1 MLDIYTQS
9 IYVYIYIYIQE
20 ISNTQLES
28 VTMLC
33 AFATSPT
40 SKRKV
45 GPLNPWR
52 FVVKA
57 RMIEVQH
64 ELKP

>member
-57 RMIEVQH
+57 RMIEVQR

>member
-9 IYVYIYIYIQE
+9 IYIYIYIQE
-20 ISNTQLES
+20 ISNTQSES

-33 AFATSPT
+33 AFATSPA

-57 RMIEVQH
+57 RMTEDQH
-64 ELKP
+64 ELKPY

>member
-1 MLDIYTQS
+1 
-9 IYVYIYIYIQE
+9 
-20 ISNTQLES
+20 
-28 VTMLC
+28 MLC
-33 AFATSPT
+33 AFATSPA

-57 RMIEVQH
+57 RMTEDQH
-64 ELKP
+64 ELKPY